1 MKTAVY
7 LPSPKGKNIQKEFS
21 LEVNVKKNL
30 SQFFYLSKTFQFKST
45 LNIGLALMKDD
56 NFFEK
61 HNAAISD
68 LSLFTERSKETTI
81 KITTKIADYL

>member
-1 MKTAVY
+1 
-7 LPSPKGKNIQKEFS
+7 
-21 LEVNVKKNL
+21 
-30 SQFFYLSKTFQFKST
+30 
-45 LNIGLALMKDD
+45 MKDD

-68 LSLFTERSKETTI
+68 LSLFTERSKEATI